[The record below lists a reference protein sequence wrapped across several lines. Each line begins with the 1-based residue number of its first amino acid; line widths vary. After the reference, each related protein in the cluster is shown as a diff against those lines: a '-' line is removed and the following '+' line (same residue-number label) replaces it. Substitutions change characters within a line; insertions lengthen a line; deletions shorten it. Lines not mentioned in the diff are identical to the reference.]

1 MLTLKVGNTYRSNKN
16 TIVRIV
22 DKNYDNYRLFVGD
35 DGNNYSIGGFSD
47 TIELEECLSEEGV
60 DE

>member
-35 DGNNYSIGGFSD
+35 DGNNYSIGGVSD
-47 TIELEECLSEEGV
+47 LIELEECLSEDGI